1 MMGGFKEK
9 KKKNQ
14 STNIIVCGLHFKAN
28 KVKKTNKIILISFT
42 WELGTLGDASK
53 SMAAMCAC
61 IIFIFFFV
69 LILIGN
75 DI

>member
-1 MMGGFKEK
+1 MGGFKEKK

-42 WELGTLGDASK
+42 WELGTLGDAPK
-53 SMAAMCAC
+53 RMANMCASMFC
-61 IIFIFFFV
+61 ACMCVCVCMF
-69 LILIGN
+69 
-75 DI
+75 